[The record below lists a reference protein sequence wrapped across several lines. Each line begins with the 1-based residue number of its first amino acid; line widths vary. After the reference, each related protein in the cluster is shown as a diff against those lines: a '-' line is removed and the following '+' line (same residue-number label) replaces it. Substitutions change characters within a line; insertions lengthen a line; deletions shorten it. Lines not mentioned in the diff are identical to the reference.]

1 MADHRSLSD
10 AEDPAMKPAE
20 PIVDLRSDTV
30 TRPTPAMR
38 RAIAEAE
45 VGDDVFGDD
54 PTVIELERRVA
65 ALASKEA
72 ALFVPSGT
80 MGNQLAV
87 QSQTSPGEEVLLET
101 ESHIFLYEQG
111 GIAANSGALA
121 HVIRGVRGVIDPAE
135 VQAAARDSDD
145 DHDPRLALLCME
157 NTHNR
162 AGGAVIPLD
171 AMRRAAEA
179 AHALGARVHLDGAR
193 LWNASVATG
202 VPIRDWVA
210 PVDTVMMCF
219 SKGLGAPIGSIL
231 VGDRV
236 TVRRARRLRKR
247 MGGSMRQVGILA
259 AAGLYAIDHH
269 IERLA
274 DDHRRARTL
283 ADGLASIPGVRVVP
297 CDTNIIY
304 FDLDESLGDLNA
316 VISAASARGV
326 RVSAYGPRR
335 LRAITHLDVDD
346 AGISR
351 ALETFD
357 AVLRAPAARGVDASG
372 GPWYGSPASP
382 HDSAKAA
389 GTPRTS
395 H

>member
-1 MADHRSLSD
+1 
-10 AEDPAMKPAE
+10 MKPGE
-20 PIVDLRSDTV
+20 TIVDLRSDTV

-65 ALASKEA
+65 ALAGKEA

-87 QSQTSPGEEVLLET
+87 QAQTSPGDEVLLET

-111 GIAANSGALA
+111 GMAANSGALA
-121 HVIRGVRGVIDPAE
+121 HVIRGARGVIDPAE
-135 VQAAARDSDD
+135 VAAAARDASD

-162 AGGAVIPLD
+162 AGGAVVPLD
-171 AMRRAAEA
+171 ALRRAAEA

-202 VPIRDWVA
+202 IPIRDWVA

-219 SKGLGAPIGSIL
+219 SKGLGAPVGSIL
-231 VGDRV
+231 VGDQP

-274 DDHRRARTL
+274 EDHARARSL
-283 ADGLASIPGVRVVP
+283 ADGLARLGGVRVMP

-304 FDLDESLGDLNA
+304 FDLDDSLGDLNT
-316 VISAASARGV
+316 VIAAADARGV
-326 RVSAYGPRR
+326 RISAYGPRR

-346 AGISR
+346 RGIAR
-351 ALETFD
+351 ALETFE
-357 AVLRAPAARGVDASG
+357 AVLRTPAARGVDAPRA
-372 GPWYGSPASP
+372 PWYGSQPSP
-382 HDSAKAA
+382 HGSVKAA
-389 GTPRTS
+389 DARRTS